1 MMVVS
6 PQNNFAEI
14 LQERLASRARRHAS
28 SCPSIGWWFTD
39 WARPHPVHCTQHSTG
54 LPSHP
59 QASRKTSSC
68 KYVEDH
74 EVRVRCR
81 PVGVRIRG
89 TLPCWACGQ
98 CAASAA
104 HAVPTVAAVT
114 RLSRP
119 HLTSCLAVPPLS
131 YAILQANVSATYVQ
145 VCATALA
152 GVPRCVWRATERRAL
167 GRLRAKVEALPHQAC
182 ASCGACMRMCVCT
195 VRRRARTPCGTTM
208 PLTYVAVACG
218 QMRRGRHSSVRAV
231 ADRVL
236 WC

>member
-1 MMVVS
+1 MVVS

-54 LPSHP
+54 RPSYP

-89 TLPCWACGQ
+89 TLPRWACGQ

-114 RLSRP
+114 RLCRP

-152 GVPRCVWRATERRAL
+152 ACPAVFGAPQSVVLLAACVPTWKLCLTKRVL
-167 GRLRAKVEALPHQAC
+167 LVVLV
-182 ASCGACMRMCVCT
+182 CVC
-195 VRRRARTPCGTTM
+195 VYA
-208 PLTYVAVACG
+208 
-218 QMRRGRHSSVRAV
+218 Q
-231 ADRVL
+231 
-236 WC
+236 